1 MTDMSR
7 EDVRERL
14 GNIDQIRD
22 IIFGAQLRDYDNRFS
37 KIESNVSVFQQEM
50 RSHIEQLKVYLSA
63 ELKTAIEGMDK
74 KYKSLSLTT
83 QEDAI
88 DLRQQLDRLNRKCSN
103 SIQSLDDALDSQTY
117 SIRTEL
123 SQTKEQLQD
132 DIMALR
138 DLVLEELEQRFSHL
152 REAKVSREDMAES
165 LIALGMRLK
174 GTEFIPKLRQAADEN
189 NDYALTFLETA
200 TLSKALTHS
209 NGSSE
214 VH

>member
-1 MTDMSR
+1 MSR